1 VTPAT
6 NFLKNSALN
15 TDKYMDMS
23 NDNRDKRAQEKEE
36 KDDETV
42 VITQKVN
49 LNELR
54 NSVLEPYLIH
64 VSGKDAGLAHK
75 LTETSHTIK
84 IGRDPTADVV
94 LDDTHVSRIHAEIEI
109 KGTEEILLRDL
120 NSTNGVFINGVKIT
134 ERLLRD
140 GDKILVGTR
149 SYFKF
154 CFQDSVDQ
162 NYQQNLFRAANIDN
176 LTQCYN
182 KKYFLDILNKEFSY
196 TKRKSQPVSLLMVDI
211 DYFKKI
217 NDTYGH
223 MVGDTVLKSVG
234 AFFLKNLR
242 LENFA
247 CRYGGEEFA
256 IILRNTPA
264 DEALRVA
271 ERLRLGIQQGHIK
284 TKDKT
289 INITISVGIATFT
302 GNNFVTA
309 EDFIHLADK
318 HLYTAKSEGR
328 NRTIAA
334 ALKEAA

>member
-1 VTPAT
+1 MTQHDP
-6 NFLKNSALN
+6 
-15 TDKYMDMS
+15 
-23 NDNRDKRAQEKEE
+23 DNRDDDEDEE
-36 KDDETV
+36 KNDETV
-42 VITQKVN
+42 IITQKVN

-75 LTETSHTIK
+75 LTDTNTTIK

-94 LDDTHVSRIHAEIEI
+94 LDDAHVSRFHAEIEI
-109 KGTEEILLRDL
+109 KGPEEIWLRDL
-120 NSTNGVFINGVKIT
+120 KSTNGIFINGVKVE
-134 ERLLRD
+134 ERELRD

-162 NYQQNLFRAANIDN
+162 NYQQNLFNAANIDN

-196 TKRKSQPVSLLMVDI
+196 TKRKMQPLSLLMVDI

-223 MVGDTVLKSVG
+223 IAGDTVLKSVG
-234 AFFLKNLR
+234 NFFLKNLR

-264 DEALRVA
+264 DVALRVA
-271 ERLRLGIQQGHIK
+271 ERLRLGIQQGYITH
-284 TKDKT
+284 KDKT
-289 INITISVGIATFT
+289 INTTISLGAATYT
-302 GNNFVTA
+302 GTNFNTP
-309 EDFIHLADK
+309 EDFIQYADK
-318 HLYTAKSEGR
+318 NLYIAKEEGR
-328 NRTIAA
+328 NRTITAPLKKAA
-334 ALKEAA
+334 